1 MGWMTPI
8 NPSSNCISSCFEK
21 TKFVYSR
28 YCIIAVDIITYGCLR
43 YWEEAE
49 VFDECAQ
56 GNFHFLYGES
66 HADAIAGAHSERHEH
81 VGVWLDFTFRVPSD
95 LFFPSSKD

>member
-1 MGWMTPI
+1 MTPI

-21 TKFVYSR
+21 RKVCLNSR
-28 YCIIAVDIITYGCLR
+28 YCVIAVDIITYGCLR

-49 VFDECAQ
+49 VFHEGAQ

-66 HADAIAGAHSERHEH
+66 HADAVAGAHSKWHEH